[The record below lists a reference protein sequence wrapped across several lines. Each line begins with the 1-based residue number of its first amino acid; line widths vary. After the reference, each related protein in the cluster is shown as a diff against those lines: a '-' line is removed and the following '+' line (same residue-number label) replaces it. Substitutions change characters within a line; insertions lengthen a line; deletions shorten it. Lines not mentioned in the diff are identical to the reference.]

1 MAKNII
7 FFCAHDDD
15 LTISSLGTVL
25 KYVDEGKFV
34 IDVIFSPGEKSHP
47 HFKEEIIINIRKKEM
62 EKIAKKIGIQ
72 KLTYLDLKDLKL
84 TKEVRKQNVKKEIKE
99 IIEKYKPEKIF
110 TLSSTE
116 THPDHRAVHR
126 TILSTVDSFKEKYPV
141 YTFNIWTTPSLP
153 NQPIMYVDISKY
165 FWKKIKILKQ
175 HKSQWFSIY
184 LQLLPVIF
192 RAKYYGYK
200 NNCKYAEKFEKVR

>member
-1 MAKNII
+1 MTKNII

-15 LTISSLGTVL
+15 LSISSLGTVL
-25 KYVDEGKFV
+25 KYIAEDKSV

-47 HFKEEIIINIRKKEM
+47 HFKEEVIVGIRKKEM

-72 KLTYLDLKDLKL
+72 KLIHFDLKDLQL
-84 TKEVRKQNVKKEIKE
+84 EKEVRKHNIRKNIKE
-99 IIEKYKPEKIF
+99 LIEKYKPEKIF

-116 THPDHRAVHR
+116 THPDHRAVHK
-126 TILSTVDSFKEKYPV
+126 TILSVVDSLNEKYPI
-141 YTFNIWTTPSLP
+141 YTFNIWTTPKLTQRP
-153 NQPIMYVDISKY
+153 LFYVDISKY
-165 FWKKIKILKQ
+165 FWKKIEILKQ

-184 LQLLPVIF
+184 LQLLPIIF
-192 RAKYYGYK
+192 RARYYGIK